1 MLLIY
6 AINRNDRAVN
16 NKQSVSSSFQPAKR
30 RLDARRWATCFQFNV
45 GHPIRQLVIVYF
57 HHVQSWTSPPTP
69 LPPLHLRFP
78 QILDLGDFACGRK
91 GKNWCWGSSN
101 DNPLEKKWKNCFGE
115 QESMRR
121 MIGCWGHEFPG
132 PPGCLASGIHHRL
145 ISHDQFYPFWI
156 VWRFQRSWY
165 EPRWATLFNLFSAW
179 TLAQILPLKKSWLC
193 LMSRR
198 RRSCFFFPFL
208 KTACVFITRRIL
220 VLVLRF

>member
-78 QILDLGDFACGRK
+78 QILDLGRVIK
-91 GKNWCWGSSN
+91 GPFMTLTWG
-101 DNPLEKKWKNCFGE
+101 
-115 QESMRR
+115 
-121 MIGCWGHEFPG
+121 
-132 PPGCLASGIHHRL
+132 
-145 ISHDQFYPFWI
+145 
-156 VWRFQRSWY
+156 
-165 EPRWATLFNLFSAW
+165 
-179 TLAQILPLKKSWLC
+179 ILHAVVKAKTDVGDRPMTTPLKKNE
-193 LMSRR
+193 
-198 RRSCFFFPFL
+198 
-208 KTACVFITRRIL
+208 KTASANKRVWDEWLVAEVMNSLARPAAWLLGFIIA
-220 VLVLRF
+220 